1 MIREQSNDQELCRQC
16 PALAQ
21 RQLTHVGRWSS
32 DEITLHQITTGLT
45 AAEKVDP
52 RLDAFGYDAAA
63 EFMGKLG
70 DGTHE

>member
-1 MIREQSNDQELCRQC
+1 MIKNYAANVLPLGPTPTHACRS
-16 PALAQ
+16 LV
-21 RQLTHVGRWSS
+21 TS